1 MHPRT
6 PVSKTLSHSVAYFDK
21 VGRCSLISKGV
32 FENMQDVAALLT
44 AFQILIKEDKKNE
57 S

>member
-1 MHPRT
+1 M
-6 PVSKTLSHSVAYFDK
+6 DK
-21 VGRCSLISKGV
+21 KQAGLIIKEALDKSLSKGV